1 MLERYKDL
9 ERLMKEYRR
18 DVKESLQNCDEL
30 KTINDEYAKSTKM
43 TV

>member
-1 MLERYKDL
+1 MLERYYDL

-18 DVKESLQNCDEL
+18 DIGNSVQNCDEL
-30 KTINDEYAKSTKM
+30 KEINDQYAKSTKM